1 MTTFSDRVHRVKPS
15 FTLEMTS
22 RAAELRAQGVDVIN
36 FSAGQPDFNTPEN
49 IRNAAK
55 AAMDNDIQLKV
66 LDAVKIANED
76 QKNFAANKVLRYFD
90 NLQGK
95 LRLHL

>member
-1 MTTFSDRVHRVKPS
+1 MTSFANRVHRVKPS

-55 AAMDNDIQLKV
+55 TAMDKGQTKYTAGAGTIELREAVCEKV
-66 LDAVKIANED
+66 KS
-76 QKNFAANKVLRYFD
+76 
-90 NLQGK
+90 
-95 LRLHL
+95 